1 MIQRILHAR
10 RLLACLLSAATG
22 MALYFSTPF
31 PEDNIFLRVM
41 AIRSA
46 PAFLFSKYSYTLFLY
61 TTPHIA
67 YSILLSGIY
76 IFALK
81 AGRKIRAG
89 KLPLD
94 PGKGQN
100 FLSWWARHITPVI
113 KYPRKRRASWSSR
126 NECLSRA

>member
-10 RLLACLLSAATG
+10 LFLACLLSATTG
-22 MALYFSTPF
+22 MALYFRTPF

-46 PAFLFSKYSYTLFLY
+46 PAFLFFKYSYTLFLY
-61 TTPHIA
+61 TTPYIA

-81 AGRKIRAG
+81 AGRKIRQANCCFI
-89 KLPLD
+89 LT

-100 FLSWWARHITPVI
+100 FRSLWARHT
-113 KYPRKRRASWSSR
+113 
-126 NECLSRA
+126 